1 MVFSMT
7 SAVEAVKL
15 IAQVVEILN
24 FLINGF
30 QVFFNDMV
38 GTNEFVLLSALHNIC
53 KGLDLTQRKIKRA
66 AVTDKKQAS
75 EVSRSVDT
83 VIGIRSGRTG
93 NEIVVLVKTN
103 RFHGT
108 ACFLC

>member
-1 MVFSMT
+1 
-7 SAVEAVKL
+7 
-15 IAQVVEILN
+15 
-24 FLINGF
+24 
-30 QVFFNDMV
+30 MV

-93 NEIVVLVKTN
+93 NEIVVFVKTKDSTVQPAFFAN
-103 RFHGT
+103 SLIRINTYKKSLDLEVT
-108 ACFLC
+108 AGFLMSVY